1 MRKIYRELRSRW
13 RFFITVNWIKTIY
26 FNFKKF
32 PFETAK
38 KLPVFFYGKVKLT
51 NISGNFIIDAPIKRA
66 MIGFA
71 QPYEFI
77 TRSKG
82 TAELFCAG
90 TMRFKGTV
98 QFGRDFFVH
107 ISSNGYCEFGGK
119 NSLGNSGKLICAEKI
134 VLGHLARIGFESQLI
149 DTNFHQ
155 LRDTITGEL
164 FKMTAPIILGDN
176 NFISNRVTIM
186 QKTITPNN
194 CTIASNSLCNKDY
207 TTFKENILI
216 GGIPAKLL
224 RENIARDWAGEKEL
238 LEGL

>member
-1 MRKIYRELRSRW
+1 MREIYRELRRKW
-13 RFFITVNWIKTIY
+13 RFFITVNWIKTLY

-32 PFETAK
+32 PYATAR
-38 KLPVFFYGKVKLT
+38 KLPVFFYGKVKLS
-51 NISGNFIIDAPIKRA
+51 NISGKFIIDAPIKRA

-71 QPYEFI
+71 QPYELI

-90 TMRFKGTV
+90 TMVFKGIA
-98 QFGRDFFVH
+98 QFGKDFFVF
-107 ISSNGYCEFGGK
+107 IGDDAYCEFGGM
-119 NSLGNSGKLICAEKI
+119 NGLGNSGKIICKEKI
-134 VLGHLARIGFESQLI
+134 TIGRFARIGFESQLI
-149 DTNFHQ
+149 DTNFHE
-155 LRDTITGEL
+155 LRDTKTGEL
-164 FKMTAPIILGDN
+164 FKMTAPIIIGDF

-207 TTFKENILI
+207 SHFKENILI

-224 RENIARDWAGEKEL
+224 RENITRDWIGEKDQ
-238 LEGL
+238 LEKM

>member
-1 MRKIYRELRSRW
+1 MRKLYRDIRDWWHFVIS
-13 RFFITVNWIKTIY
+13 VNWITTIY

-32 PFETAK
+32 PYKIAK
-38 KLPVFFYGKVKLT
+38 KLPVFFYGNVKLT
-51 NISGNFIIDAPIKRA
+51 NISGTFIIDAPIKRA

-90 TMRFKGTV
+90 TMHFKGTA
-98 QFGRDFFVH
+98 QFGKDFFIH
-107 ISSNGYCEFGGK
+107 ISANGYCEFGGK
-119 NSLGNSGKLICAEKI
+119 NSIGNSGKLICAEKI
-134 VLGHLARIGFESQLI
+134 VLGYLARIGFESQLI

-164 FKMTAPIILGDN
+164 FNMTGPIYIGNN

-186 QKTITPNN
+186 QQTKTPDN
-194 CTIASNSLCNKDY
+194 CTVASNSLCNKDY
-207 TTFKENILI
+207 TAFKENVLI

-224 RENIARDWAGEKEL
+224 RENITRDWVGEEKL